1 MTWRRFAGL
10 FALLACV
17 LLIGA
22 CGTDDSD
29 NEGSDTGAATEQETP
44 ESTES
49 QTGEQSEFFVQAD
62 YDKQLA
68 QRSIEPEGPADK
80 PWEQAIEPEMVDTS
94 EYKSDKNGNWNVCFS
109 NAANDNPW
117 RQTGFKTMKEEVKLH
132 DEIGKFTVLDA
143 EAKDDKQISDIESM
157 TEGNK
162 CDALIVSPNTTATL
176 TPAVEQACQ
185 SNIPVIVFD
194 RGVETDCPVTF
205 IHPIGGYAF
214 GADAAEFLVENVDEG
229 GKILALR
236 ILPGVDVLETRWSGA
251 KGIFDE
257 AGMNVV
263 GVEFTDGDAAKTK
276 SIVSDYIQREGTI
289 DGVWMDAGATSVAA
303 IEAFE
308 DAGQEVPPITGE
320 DQLDFLTK
328 WQEDGLTAVA
338 PTYSNYQ
345 WRTAVIAATN
355 ILKGEE
361 VPKEWVLPQPKITE
375 ETLDEYVDPEMP
387 PLHYALCGC
396 EDMPGYPGP
405 WQ

>member
-1 MTWRRFAGL
+1 MTWRRIGGL

-17 LLIGA
+17 LFIGA

-29 NEGSDTGAATEQETP
+29 SGDSGSEEPAATEEAQGD
-44 ESTES
+44 
-49 QTGEQSEFFVQAD
+49 TGEQSEFFVQED
-62 YDKQLA
+62 YDRQLA
-68 QRSIEPEGPADK
+68 QRSIEPEGDPST
-80 PWEQAIEPEMVDTS
+80 PWEQAIEPEMVDTAD
-94 EYKSDKNGNWNVCFS
+94 YKSDKANGWNVCFS

-117 RQTGFKTMKEEVKLH
+117 RQTGFKTMQQEVKLH
-132 DEIGKFTVLDA
+132 KEIGKFTVVDA

-157 TEGNK
+157 TSGGK

-176 TPAVEQACQ
+176 TPAVEQACE
-185 SNIPVIVFD
+185 SDIPVIVFD

-214 GADAAEFLVENVDEG
+214 GADAAEFLVENVEPG

-257 AGMNVV
+257 NDLNVV

-276 SIVSDYIQREGTI
+276 SIVSDYIQREGELN
-289 DGVWMDAGATSVAA
+289 GVWMDAGATAVAA
-303 IEAFE
+303 VEAFE
-308 DAGQEVPPITGE
+308 DAGVDVPPITGE

-328 WQEDGLTAVA
+328 WQDDGLTAVA
-338 PTYSNYQ
+338 PTYSNFQ
-345 WRTAVIAATN
+345 WRTAVIAATK

-375 ETLDEYVDPEMP
+375 DTLADYVDPDMP